1 MEDNEKKF
9 IAIMLFYIILSYVV
23 GPYVYYIYVEKTLAG
38 AGNGFIIGS
47 IVSIVL
53 WYAYGSKQI

>member
-23 GPYVYYIYVEKTLAG
+23 GPYVYYIYVCDD
-38 AGNGFIIGS
+38 IDYYDI
-47 IVSIVL
+47 
-53 WYAYGSKQI
+53 